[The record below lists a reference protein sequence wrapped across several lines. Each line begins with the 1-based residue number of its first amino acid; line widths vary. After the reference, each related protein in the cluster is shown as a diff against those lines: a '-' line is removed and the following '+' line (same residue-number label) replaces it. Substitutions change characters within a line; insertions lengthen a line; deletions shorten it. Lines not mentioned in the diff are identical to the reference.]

1 MKAPFSR
8 RQFLSSGASLAALP
22 MVLGLPVFSA
32 HAEAAALRIAS
43 VKFGSLAWLLETI
56 KAEGLDKKHG
66 LALDIVEI
74 ATNQSSPVALYGGNA
89 DVVVSDWT
97 WGLRQRGMGE
107 AIRFSPF
114 SSALGAV
121 MVPEASP
128 IKSIADLKGKRLGVA
143 GSAIDKSWLLLRAY
157 SKRLTG
163 EDLASLATPQF
174 GAAPLLAEQIKDGRI
189 DAVLNFWTYAARLEG
204 HGFRRVIS
212 MADVMKE
219 LGIAEAPAM
228 VGFIWKE
235 ASIATHGPAIEA
247 LLKAVREANALLATS
262 DQAWDRLRPMMKAGS
277 DAEFAAL
284 RNWYRSG
291 IPGPWDDK
299 DMKAAEKIMAILV
312 ESGDTELVG
321 NGTRF
326 DPKLF
331 HTSGT

>member
-1 MKAPFSR
+1 MISR
-8 RQFLSSGASLAALP
+8 RTFVGSGLALAVLP
-22 MVLGLPVFSA
+22 AAMPGMGVLRAV
-32 HAEAAALRIAS
+32 AADGKLRIAS
-43 VKFGSLAWLLETI
+43 VKFGSLGWLLETI

-66 LALDIVEI
+66 LSIDVVEI
-74 ATNQSSPVALYGGNA
+74 ANNQSSPIALYGGSA

-97 WGLRQRGMGE
+97 WALRQRGMGE
-107 AIRFSPF
+107 AIKFAPF

-121 MVPEASP
+121 MVPDASP
-128 IKSIADLKGKRLGVA
+128 IKTLAELKGKRLGVA

-157 SKRLTG
+157 AKRSLG
-163 EDLASLATPQF
+163 EDLAAITTPQY
-174 GAAPLLAEQIKDGRI
+174 GAAPLLAEQMKDGRI

-204 HGFRRVIS
+204 VGFRRLIS
-212 MADVMKE
+212 MADVMKA
-219 LGIAEAPAM
+219 LGIPQPPAL

-235 ASIATHGPAIEA
+235 AAVPTLGPAFTA
-247 LLKAVREANALLATS
+247 MLKASQEANAILATS
-262 DQAWDRLRPMMKAGS
+262 DPAWDRLKPLMKAAS
-277 DAEFAAL
+277 EAEFVAL

-291 IPGPWDDK
+291 IPGPWGDA